1 MKKIIAI
8 GNALVD
14 ILARL
19 EDEKLLS
26 DLALPKGRMTLVSER
41 QARLIREALQP
52 YGPQFST
59 GGCAGNT
66 AKALAGL
73 QASPGF
79 IGTVGHDEV
88 GRFFAESFDAC
99 GIEAQLQEVEAHTG
113 VACTLIT
120 PDGERTFGTCLG
132 AAAMI
137 RAEDITPEVL
147 HGYDILHVEGYL
159 VQDEAL
165 MENVVRTAKEAGLML
180 SLDLASP
187 NVVCE
192 YRTLFHGLV
201 HNYFDIVFA
210 NEEESLAYTQE
221 LTPEASLK
229 AMARDC
235 MLPVVKLGGRG
246 ASALLNGECVSVPAH
261 QATVVDTTGAGD
273 FFAAGFL
280 YGLACGAELSRCLQ
294 LGALLGG
301 AVVQKMGTS
310 LSAGEW
316 ACLQQEVRRI
326 LGTNQAEADYFG

>member
-1 MKKIIAI
+1 M
-8 GNALVD
+8 
-14 ILARL
+14 ARL

-26 DLALPKGRMTLVSER
+26 ALALPKGRMTLVSES
-41 QARLIREALQP
+41 QARVIGEALRP
-52 YGPQFST
+52 YAPRFST

-73 QASPGF
+73 QANTGF
-79 IGTVGHDEV
+79 IGTVGRDET
-88 GRFFAESFDAC
+88 GRFFEESFQAY
-99 GIEAQLQEVEAHTG
+99 GIEARLSEAGAHTG
-113 VACTLIT
+113 VAYTLIT

-137 RAEDITPEVL
+137 SAEDVTPEVL

-159 VQDEAL
+159 VQDEVL
-165 MENVVRTAKEAGLML
+165 MEKVARTAQEAGLML

-192 YRTLFHGLV
+192 HRTLFHGLV
-201 HNYFDIVFA
+201 HDYFDIVFA

-229 AMARDC
+229 AMAQDC

-246 ASALLNGECVSVPAH
+246 ACAMLNGECVSVPAH

-280 YGLACGAELSRCLQ
+280 YALARDAEPARCLQ
-294 LGALLGG
+294 LGARLGA
-301 AVVQKMGTS
+301 AVVQCMGTS
-310 LSAGEW
+310 LSDGEW
-316 ACLQQEVRRI
+316 TCLRQDAAQLCR
-326 LGTNQAEADYFG
+326 